1 MTALCAIPTCRLRGR
16 HLPGCDSDGCT
27 GCLPR
32 VAEAGNCCDVCVSR
46 AAAALTAI
54 ITLTPD
60 ARSIAYGEVRRSTGG
75 GSNKPGSRSP
85 GNDDAMDALDAVQN
99 ALTTLAR
106 EIADVRGLT
115 FGAARPLSSSVAA
128 DNHSLV
134 ARPRVDDPRGSQTR
148 TDSEE
153 RVA

>member
-1 MTALCAIPTCRLRGR
+1 MNLCRIPTCRLRGR
-16 HLPGCDSDGCT
+16 HLPDCDGECS

-32 VAEAGNCCDVCVSR
+32 VALDGAVCDVCVSR

-60 ARSIAYGEVRRSTGG
+60 ARSIAYGEVRRSSGG

-99 ALTTLAR
+99 ALTTIAR
-106 EIADVRGLT
+106 DIAETRGLT
-115 FGAARPLSSSVAA
+115 FGTARALSLPVAA

-148 TDSEE
+148 TDTEG

>member
-16 HLPGCDSDGCT
+16 HLPDCDGDGCT

-32 VAEAGNCCDVCVSR
+32 AADEGLVCDVCVSR

-85 GNDDAMDALDAVQN
+85 GNDDAMDTLAEVQN
-99 ALTTLAR
+99 ALTTIAR
-106 EIADVRGLT
+106 DIAETRGLT
-115 FGAARPLSSSVAA
+115 FP
-128 DNHSLV
+128 
-134 ARPRVDDPRGSQTR
+134 
-148 TDSEE
+148 
-153 RVA
+153 